1 MQTIKSKAPRT
12 IMARPRHEMFMGDS
26 SSWAFMTVI
35 GFRIVDIAFAKAF
48 DNLFLAA
55 RSNEPCG

>member
-1 MQTIKSKAPRT
+1 
-12 IMARPRHEMFMGDS
+12 MARPRHEIFMGGS